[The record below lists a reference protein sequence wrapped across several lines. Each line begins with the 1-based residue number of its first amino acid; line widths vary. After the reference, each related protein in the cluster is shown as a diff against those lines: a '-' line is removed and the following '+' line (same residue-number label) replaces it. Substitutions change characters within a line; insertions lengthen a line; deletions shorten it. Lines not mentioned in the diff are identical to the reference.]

1 MLFMNLVVAFLLGF
15 LAAEVFTLIRWRGLW
30 RLASLLPL
38 FAVGFII
45 MRIAIDPQMHYLLP
59 IEILIT
65 SFGGLCFLGLLAGIQ
80 WLIKVIRQRRR
91 VE

>member
-1 MLFMNLVVAFLLGF
+1 MNLVVAFLLGF
-15 LAAEVFTLIRWRGLW
+15 LAAEVFTLIRWQGLW

-38 FAVGFII
+38 IVVGFII
-45 MRIAIDPQMHYLLP
+45 IRIAIDPQMHYLLL

-65 SFGGLCFLGLLAGIQ
+65 SFGGLCFLGLLAGMR